1 MKRFLA
7 ILVCFFSFYAPAHAE
22 SAKRYASIVVD
33 ADTLEI
39 IHARQI
45 DGQRFPASLTKVM
58 TLYLTFDALNAGTIS
73 LKEPLKVSRHAAS
86 TPPVGIGLRTGQTL
100 TVEQAIQAL
109 TVRSA
114 NDAATVLAER
124 IAGSETNFAALMTA
138 KARELKMQRTI
149 FMTPHGLPHPDQTT
163 TARDMAKLASAMLHH
178 HKRYYHYFGQTHF
191 TWKGR
196 KYKNTNTLLHW
207 LAGVDGFKTGYTNAS
222 GYNLIISAERSG
234 RRIIAVVLG
243 GASGRSRDNHMQDL
257 IERSFKTIGVAP
269 VKSRRP
275 ITVVETP
282 TPKHTPK
289 VASLTHAVRLRGRDS
304 QPVTV
309 VSGQDDIRIASFAY
323 DRAWSI
329 QVGAFGSKSAANK
342 QLAYI
347 SNLATDGLTQDK
359 GTLLPQSRKGQTL
372 YRARFTNL
380 TAKQAEAACK
390 SLSHLKSG
398 CLVIAPS
405 RG

>member
-1 MKRFLA
+1 MKQLLL
-7 ILVCFFSFYAPAHAE
+7 ILICVLSLSGPAHAE
-22 SAKRYASIVVD
+22 SVKRYASIVVD

-58 TLYLTFDALNAGTIS
+58 TLYLTFDALNAGTLH
-73 LKEPLKVSRHAAS
+73 LKEPLRVSRNAAL
-86 TPPVGIGLRTGQTL
+86 TPPVDIGLRKGQTI

-114 NDAATVLAER
+114 NDAAVVLAER
-124 IAGSETNFAALMTA
+124 IAGSEINFAAMMTA
-138 KARELKMQRTI
+138 KARDLKMQRTT

-163 TARDMAKLASAMLHH
+163 TARDMAKLASAMLAQ

-196 KYKNTNTLLHW
+196 KFKNTNTLLHW

-243 GASGRSRDNHMQDL
+243 GASGSSRDKHMQDL
-257 IERSFKTIGVAP
+257 IERGFQAINVAP
-269 VKSRRP
+269 ITSRRP
-275 ITVVETP
+275 ITVVKAT
-282 TPKHTPK
+282 TPKTSPK
-289 VASLTHAVRLRGRDS
+289 MAGLTHAVRLRGRDS

-309 VSGQDDIRIASFAY
+309 VSDDAKIHIASYAY
-323 DRAWSI
+323 DQSWSI
-329 QVGAFGSKSAANK
+329 QIGAYSTDVAAKNQLLALSGMK
-342 QLAYI
+342 QY
-347 SNLATDGLTQDK
+347 GLSLDRS
-359 GTLLPQSRKGQTL
+359 LVSPQSRRGQTL
-372 YRARFTNL
+372 FRARFTNL
-380 TAKQAEAACK
+380 TASQAEKACEA
-390 SLSHLKSG
+390 LSHLENG